1 MKKIHIS
8 KDVVRLLAVGLLIAG
23 SGWGPLLVTETVA
36 KPVSGQGQRDSVVF
50 ADFQYDTVSMQLTVT
65 FASGGTYVY
74 QDVPFEVAQ
83 DLRRVVN
90 QGEYFAKHVRN
101 QYACEKR
108 ESDSLLRLARN

>member
-1 MKKIHIS
+1 MKKILIS

-36 KPVSGQGQRDSVVF
+36 GQVQRDAVAF
-50 ADFQYDTVSMQLTVT
+50 ADFHYDNATMQLTVS

-90 QGEYFAKHVRN
+90 QGEYFSKQVRN
-101 QYACEKR
+101 RYACEKL
-108 ESDSLLRLARN
+108 ESAGSLHLARN